1 VLKGIL
7 TLSVTNYPYTLVQSD
22 IEVSIVSQSN
32 SSLVRYINVIEV
44 GNDSGNQYI
53 KVKFGGSES
62 GLYDVFVRAKSYGRF
77 DSTGVT
83 LRTIGVVTS
92 FSPNQGSLFGGT
104 LITVTGYNFSTD
116 IQDNPIR
123 IGYTDCLV
131 ESSTNTQIICR
142 TTPRVQETVGTD
154 DFIVL
159 LKTYEEAVCQV
170 NPCTFTWVNTAALTT
185 YSTAFDTTLN
195 DYVLT
200 LTGTS
205 FGASLTNTKVII
217 DGFEQTVVD
226 ASDTQVKVQITKILN
241 TTTLN
246 TKFYLPV
253 GIPDGTTDLKM
264 STGLFFNPILLSV
277 SPNIGSPGGSLIQAV
292 VKGVGINTKGLSLF
306 TTVNGADVDICISAQ
321 VVSYGVLQ
329 CLTKALAVVDAPL
342 KVKFIGSTT
351 AFTCQGSAANSCN
364 YQTSTTMPT
373 VSAVSMTSST
383 SLQIAGAGF

>member
-22 IEVSIVSQSN
+22 LEVSIVSQSN

-44 GNDSGNQYI
+44 GNDSGNKYI

-77 DSTGVT
+77 DSSGVT

-185 YSTAFDTTLN
+185 YSAAFDTTLN

-226 ASDTQVKVQITKILN
+226 ASDT
-241 TTTLN
+241 
-246 TKFYLPV
+246 
-253 GIPDGTTDLKM
+253 
-264 STGLFFNPILLSV
+264 
-277 SPNIGSPGGSLIQAV
+277 
-292 VKGVGINTKGLSLF
+292 
-306 TTVNGADVDICISAQ
+306 
-321 VVSYGVLQ
+321 
-329 CLTKALAVVDAPL
+329 
-342 KVKFIGSTT
+342 
-351 AFTCQGSAANSCN
+351 
-364 YQTSTTMPT
+364 
-373 VSAVSMTSST
+373 
-383 SLQIAGAGF
+383 